1 MSYSPVM
8 MEKAAQLLLVAFRG
22 FYSMGTLSQ

>member
-8 MEKAAQLLLVAFRG
+8 MERAAQLLLVAFRG